1 LLWRFPLNSKEYPRT
16 GQQENFPTGNPLK
29 TPETGKISRATGSGR
44 LLAAT
49 PPLAIY
55 RAAGY
60 ASRRPLES
68 DPMPIQHPSA
78 GSQDYVG
85 DPRNDDVFISVDGDL
100 VRRPEA
106 KVSVFD
112 SGFVLGD
119 GVWEGLRLH
128 AGRIAFLDRHFDR
141 LWDGAK
147 MLRIDIGLT
156 REALKTRLFDLIDA
170 NAMRDGVHIRLMV
183 TRGVKRSPY
192 QDPRLTIGAATI
204 VIIPEWKL
212 PRPEMLA
219 RGLNLFTVHIRRTG
233 PAEQDQKLNSHSKLN
248 CILACIQAME
258 AGADEALMLDDRG
271 FVATCNSTHFFIVRK
286 GELWTSGGGYCL
298 AGITRD
304 AVLRAARRAGLTAY
318 EKDFSLFDVYG
329 ADEAFCTGTFAGLT
343 PVARIDGRP
352 VGEYER
358 EPADASG
365 PMTKRLRAL
374 YKALEAEEAR
384 GR

>member
-1 LLWRFPLNSKEYPRT
+1 MPNS
-16 GQQENFPTGNPLK
+16 
-29 TPETGKISRATGSGR
+29 SS
-44 LLAAT
+44 
-49 PPLAIY
+49 
-55 RAAGY
+55 
-60 ASRRPLES
+60 
-68 DPMPIQHPSA
+68 PSA

-85 DPRNDDVFISVDGDL
+85 DPRNDAVLVSVNGAL
-100 VRRPEA
+100 VPRAEA

-119 GVWEGLRLH
+119 GVWEGLRLIE
-128 AGRIAFLDRHFDR
+128 GRIAFLDKHLDR

-147 MLRIDIGLT
+147 MLRIDIGLS
-156 REALKTRLFDLIDA
+156 RDELKRRLFDLLDA
-170 NAMRDGVHIRLMV
+170 NAMREGVHIRLMV
-183 TRGVKRSPY
+183 TRGLKRSPY
-192 QDPRLTIGAATI
+192 QDPRLTIGGATI

-212 PRPEMLA
+212 PAPEMLA
-219 RGLNLFTVHIRRTG
+219 RGLALFTVHVRRTG

-286 GELWTSGGGYCL
+286 GELWTSAGGHCL

-304 AVLRAARRAGLTAY
+304 AVLRAARRAGVAAF

-343 PVARIDGRP
+343 PVVKVDGRP
-352 VGEYER
+352 IGDYARDGAE
-358 EPADASG
+358 ASG
-365 PMTKRLRAL
+365 PMTKRLRAH
-374 YKALEAEEAR
+374 YKALEAEEAV
-384 GR
+384 GRPG